1 MDFRLKLRKLVFIAK
16 KQTNRIRD
24 KCTENIIDRK
34 IAFLQL
40 NLVRKK
46 AIQISSV
53 NIHGCKNANFA
64 YELSSSLCWFK
75 IAIKWIYR
83 TVIWTHFLVISHN
96 FCVFIWSIFR
106 RNRATKCKYVSGKV
120 NGYGKV
126 IWSSICI
133 HFAWVSYFDEPKKR
147 KQREW
152 NRNEQSIRQN
162 VWINARFSCER
173 LHFLHNMHIT

>member
-1 MDFRLKLRKLVFIAK
+1 MDFRLELRKLVFIAK

-24 KCTENIIDRK
+24 KCTENSIERK

-75 IAIKWIYR
+75 IAIK
-83 TVIWTHFLVISHN
+83 
-96 FCVFIWSIFR
+96 
-106 RNRATKCKYVSGKV
+106 
-120 NGYGKV
+120 
-126 IWSSICI
+126 
-133 HFAWVSYFDEPKKR
+133 
-147 KQREW
+147 
-152 NRNEQSIRQN
+152 
-162 VWINARFSCER
+162 
-173 LHFLHNMHIT
+173 